1 MIRAVI
7 FDLDGTLAD
16 TEPLHLDAFNAV
28 LRERGIEIARDDYF
42 ARLVG
47 LNDHDCFALVLTE
60 RGARAG
66 ENEIAGLIARK
77 SAAYMKMLAGRDVL
91 FPGAARFVRQ
101 CAERFPV
108 LVVTGTLRAEAE
120 LILRGTGLHD
130 AFLDIIAAED
140 AARGKPAPDGFI
152 AALGRIGFLL
162 RQREPVMAA
171 ECLVVE
177 DTRAGIEAARGVGMR
192 VLALCHTA
200 PAAALAGADV
210 VYESFL
216 EIDLDAVLR
225 LFARG

>member
-28 LRERGIEIARDDYF
+28 LRERGIEIASADYF
-42 ARLVG
+42 TRLAG

-60 RGARAG
+60 RGAHPG

-77 SAAYMKMLAGRDVL
+77 SAAYMKMLAGRDL
-91 FPGAARFVRQ
+91 LLPGAARFVRQ
-101 CAERFPV
+101 CAERFPL

-120 LILRGTGLHD
+120 LILQSAGLRD

-162 RQREPVMAA
+162 RQHDPVKVT

-177 DTRAGIEAARGVGMR
+177 DSRAGIEAARGAGMR
-192 VLALCHTA
+192 VLAMCHTA
-200 PAAALAGADV
+200 SAAVLAGADIV
-210 VYESFL
+210 CETFL

-225 LFARG
+225 RCARG